1 MVISKEL
8 YKNMT
13 FQFMA
18 ILITFFS
25 FLLLELIVLGSISF
39 KYIEIFIATAISINI
54 TSFLAVSQ
62 KQYYQ
67 KFVVLFFSF
76 IGVLAIKII
85 TQENMNGEDIKYLL
99 AFYTGITNLYLILLF
114 IFNNKFK
121 INKTINYVCLF
132 FLFLPTIFIYE
143 YFFISGNFISTDTIL
158 ALFQTNISET
168 KSYIDTFIGVWQYIG
183 LLILFLLLFLIVKFS
198 NNLKFHNINIKI
210 LVILIISLLCN
221 AFLVYRYKTN
231 LLSEI
236 FFDTKQALAD
246 FKDFKD
252 NVASRKVADIKPD
265 NVNNINGGIYVLVIG
280 ESQNKKHMSAYG
292 YDKKTTPWLDGME
305 TNDNFIKFT
314 NVYSCHTQTVPVL
327 TYALTSKNQYNNIAL
342 QNAISVLDVA
352 KACNIKTAWLS
363 NQVHYG
369 GYDTPVSV
377 IADTAQQQ
385 KWINNNIGLTTRT
398 KYYDIKLIDE
408 LNKIKIYDNMLIV
421 IHLMGNHGSYGDRY
435 PKKYNVF
442 GEKNKHTKYDN
453 SIFYNDYVV
462 KNIYE
467 TVKNFSNFKV
477 LLYCSDHSEAVDQN
491 LGHDASQFVPDMTYI
506 PMYLYVSDSYKKDNI
521 NIFNNLYKN
530 KDSYFTNDLLF
541 NLILGILNIKISDI
555 YEKDND
561 ITGTNY
567 NNNFNRFK
575 TLHGKKN
582 IKKI

>member
-8 YKNMT
+8 YKNIT

-231 LLSEI
+231 LLLW
-236 FFDTKQALAD
+236 F
-246 FKDFKD
+246 
-252 NVASRKVADIKPD
+252 
-265 NVNNINGGIYVLVIG
+265 
-280 ESQNKKHMSAYG
+280 
-292 YDKKTTPWLDGME
+292 
-305 TNDNFIKFT
+305 
-314 NVYSCHTQTVPVL
+314 
-327 TYALTSKNQYNNIAL
+327 
-342 QNAISVLDVA
+342 
-352 KACNIKTAWLS
+352 
-363 NQVHYG
+363 
-369 GYDTPVSV
+369 
-377 IADTAQQQ
+377 
-385 KWINNNIGLTTRT
+385 
-398 KYYDIKLIDE
+398 
-408 LNKIKIYDNMLIV
+408 
-421 IHLMGNHGSYGDRY
+421 
-435 PKKYNVF
+435 
-442 GEKNKHTKYDN
+442 
-453 SIFYNDYVV
+453 
-462 KNIYE
+462 
-467 TVKNFSNFKV
+467 
-477 LLYCSDHSEAVDQN
+477 
-491 LGHDASQFVPDMTYI
+491 
-506 PMYLYVSDSYKKDNI
+506 
-521 NIFNNLYKN
+521 
-530 KDSYFTNDLLF
+530 
-541 NLILGILNIKISDI
+541 
-555 YEKDND
+555 
-561 ITGTNY
+561 
-567 NNNFNRFK
+567 
-575 TLHGKKN
+575 
-582 IKKI
+582 